1 MQLIKNYICRIIRFL
16 FNKYSDNPNDEAW
29 ISLQRN
35 RNDRNLW
42 IWDNGDS
49 LEANSKLWSPNEPNN
64 ATGNENCATM
74 YRSNG
79 RINDAPCEM
88 NYKALCEIPL
98 Q

>member
-16 FNKYSDNPNDEAW
+16 FNKYSDNSKEGAW
-29 ISLQRN
+29 ISLQRD
-35 RNDRNLW
+35 RNDNDLW
-42 IWDNGDS
+42 ILENGDS

-64 ATGNENCATM
+64 ASGNENCAII

-79 RINDAPCEM
+79 RINDVPCES
-88 NYKALCEIPL
+88 NYEALCEIPL